1 MHLSFFPSF
10 RDLALLANKSS
21 IPRTNK
27 NLTKRWSLDNLSG
40 VEEKREIKINQKN
53 KIREEVSET
62 KNKSENVGLMKEGWI
77 LGKLVDLVRDSAKL
91 TRMGCTRRPLT
102 VRRHYL
108 TNESGYGP
116 RQQPCAQLTLL
127 NAFTI
132 EKLRSFRLHQ
142 PSSPPCLPPPS
153 PSIPRIIRY
162 TPSGLTLPFSL
173 PTPTDS
179 STGYR
184 DISNTRMDGR
194 RPASLV
200 SGS

>member
-1 MHLSFFPSF
+1 
-10 RDLALLANKSS
+10 
-21 IPRTNK
+21 
-27 NLTKRWSLDNLSG
+27 
-40 VEEKREIKINQKN
+40 
-53 KIREEVSET
+53 
-62 KNKSENVGLMKEGWI
+62 MKEGWI

-142 PSSPPCLPPPS
+142 PLLPS
-153 PSIPRIIRY
+153 PSTTTVAKYPKDYPLY
-162 TPSGLTLPFSL
+162 TSGLTLPFSL

>member
-1 MHLSFFPSF
+1 
-10 RDLALLANKSS
+10 
-21 IPRTNK
+21 
-27 NLTKRWSLDNLSG
+27 
-40 VEEKREIKINQKN
+40 
-53 KIREEVSET
+53 
-62 KNKSENVGLMKEGWI
+62 MKKGWI

-142 PSSPPCLPPPS
+142 PLLPSLSTTTVAKYPKDYPLYTERAYSPFFLANSNGFVHWVSRYLEHADGRSTSGQPRFRIVNRAGRLARRTCREFAETPS
-153 PSIPRIIRY
+153 P
-162 TPSGLTLPFSL
+162 TLKV
-173 PTPTDS
+173 
-179 STGYR
+179 R
-184 DISNTRMDGR
+184 
-194 RPASLV
+194 
-200 SGS
+200 